1 MFFFKIQAENKERKL
16 VPDVLSFK
24 KNLYKT
30 SGQHISI
37 NIFW

>member
-16 VPDVLSFK
+16 VQDVLSFK
-24 KNLYKT
+24 KNLYKA

-37 NIFW
+37 NIF

>member
-30 SGQHISI
+30 SGQHINI
-37 NIFW
+37 NIF

>member
-1 MFFFKIQAENKERKL
+1 MFFFKTQAENKERKL
-16 VPDVLSFK
+16 VPDILSFK

-37 NIFW
+37 NIF

>member
-30 SGQHISI
+30 I
-37 NIFW
+37 NIYFIFNYN